1 MFSNK
6 KLHNENFMKYFKFMA
21 VIILFINMSMMLN
34 AASQELDNGLSA
46 PEMDNTAPMLDDTI
60 AYDNDS
66 AESQIGEVSSD
77 ALQSRKQYR
86 QYYYD
91 RFEVLKKQLDNDA
104 DNVELLLETSNAA
117 QMLAKRDEAIDMCR
131 KAVKIMKNNDRYSK
145 EEVIAVQ
152 KKIIAMLVRS
162 QNVNMAI
169 VEFKELTLLFPENT
183 QIRSDFARFLITHGF
198 PRRAFLEYKKILSVT
213 PDDVSVLEQIL
224 FLKDQG
230 YISAEE
236 AEPLLNK

>member
-1 MFSNK
+1 
-6 KLHNENFMKYFKFMA
+6 
-21 VIILFINMSMMLN
+21 
-34 AASQELDNGLSA
+34 
-46 PEMDNTAPMLDDTI
+46 EMDNTASIVDSEI
-60 AYDNDS
+60 SYDNDS
-66 AESQIGEVSSD
+66 TENQTGEVSSD
-77 ALQSRKQYR
+77 ALQSRIQYR
-86 QYYYD
+86 QHYYD
-91 RFEVLKKQLDNDA
+91 RFEILKKQLDNDA

-131 KAVKIMKNNDRYSK
+131 KAVKIMKNNDRYSA
-145 EEVIAVQ
+145 EEVITVQ
-152 KKIIAMLVRS
+152 KKIIAMLVRT

-169 VEFKELTLLFPENT
+169 VEFKELTLLFPENAK
-183 QIRSDFARFLITHGF
+183 IRADFAQFLITHGF
-198 PRRAFLEYKKILSVT
+198 PRRAFLEYKKILSVI